1 MGVCIENILDLEIA
15 LNARKDVVEYI
26 LSDLSCTEV
35 SVHISGVCFGSETLY
50 FPFTLDSLYS
60 FIVKLLER

>member
-15 LNARKDVVEYI
+15 LLTQKEGIELI

-35 SVHISGVCFGSETLY
+35 SIQMFGVCFGSDILY
-50 FPFTLDSLYS
+50 FPFTLDELDH